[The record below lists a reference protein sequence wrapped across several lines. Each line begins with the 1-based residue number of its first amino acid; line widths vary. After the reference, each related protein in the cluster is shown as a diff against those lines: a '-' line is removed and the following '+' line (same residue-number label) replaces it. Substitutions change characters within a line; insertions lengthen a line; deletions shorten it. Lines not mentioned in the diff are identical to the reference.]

1 MKFICKLLVQQFYL
15 QLCYHNFISLL
26 KKDSQS
32 PNSYLGQ
39 GITTI
44 TGLLMSMLFINHIT
58 PGGHSAIEQ
67 SLLYILLLSGQ
78 QIPQH

>member
-1 MKFICKLLVQQFYL
+1 MQIIGPAGLFTAVLPQFYL
-15 QLCYHNFISLL
+15 SP

-44 TGLLMSMLFINHIT
+44 TGLLMSMLFVNHIT

-67 SLLYILLLSGQ
+67 SLLYILLFGGQ
-78 QIPQH
+78 QIPQHRH

>member
-1 MKFICKLLVQQFYL
+1 MKFKCTFLVQLFYL
-15 QLCYHNFISLL
+15 QLAYHNFVCL
-26 KKDSQS
+26 S

-44 TGLLMSMLFINHIT
+44 TGLLMSMLLVNDIT
-58 PGGHSAIEQ
+58 TGGHSAIEH
-67 SLLYILLLSGQ
+67 SLLYILLFGRQ